1 MKSLWKIS
9 RRYIWSAI
17 VITVFV
23 ININMLVFVGGMLKL
38 AGSDSGQEGD
48 ISRSLMEE
56 INSSL
61 RQEDGV
67 WKLTD
72 EGLQKLEESS
82 FVWAMLLDEHGT
94 IAWSY
99 ELPEE
104 LNRRYSIADVSVFSR
119 WYLADYPVRTW
130 RKGDRLMVYGM
141 GKGDKVRINVIYR
154 LALMEKLPE
163 IVKYFVLLNLLLLF
177 ALALFFAYRF
187 YRSIRPI
194 AQGIDSLAAKQP
206 ARVPQKGLTAE
217 LAVRLNEA
225 SRHLQEQD
233 GKLAKRD
240 MARTEWIAGVS
251 HDIRTPLTLITGY
264 ADELAANP
272 ALGEEE
278 RKKAGQIQEAALVIG
293 QLIADLNLTSKLEYQ
308 TQPLRMTSFFPAG
321 LLREC
326 VAEYY
331 NQGIGDSYEIEVEI
345 AAETEQMQCCGD
357 TGLLLRAFRNL
368 IGNSIR
374 HNPDGCV
381 VNVRLSAWED
391 GAEYL
396 FTDSG
401 PGIPERV
408 VRVLR
413 EEEEKSAV
421 GGENAAWRKED
432 GKPDACE
439 QNPIHVMGLRL
450 AKQIVKAHGWMFE
463 FERRE
468 SGMYDVRIA
477 VCNHDSTSVS
487 SEMSG

>member
-23 ININMLVFVGGMLKL
+23 ININMLVFAGGMLKL

-72 EGLQKLEESS
+72 EGLQELEESS

-104 LNRRYSIADVSVFSR
+104 LNRHYSIADVSVFSR

-194 AQGIDSLAAKQP
+194 AQGIDSLAA
-206 ARVPQKGLTAE
+206 
-217 LAVRLNEA
+217 N
-225 SRHLQEQD
+225 SR
-233 GKLAKRD
+233 
-240 MARTEWIAGVS
+240 
-251 HDIRTPLTLITGY
+251 
-264 ADELAANP
+264 
-272 ALGEEE
+272 
-278 RKKAGQIQEAALVIG
+278 
-293 QLIADLNLTSKLEYQ
+293 
-308 TQPLRMTSFFPAG
+308 
-321 LLREC
+321 REC
-326 VAEYY
+326 RRR
-331 NQGIGDSYEIEVEI
+331 DLPRS
-345 AAETEQMQCCGD
+345 
-357 TGLLLRAFRNL
+357 
-368 IGNSIR
+368 
-374 HNPDGCV
+374 
-381 VNVRLSAWED
+381 
-391 GAEYL
+391 
-396 FTDSG
+396 
-401 PGIPERV
+401 
-408 VRVLR
+408 
-413 EEEEKSAV
+413 
-421 GGENAAWRKED
+421 WR
-432 GKPDACE
+432 
-439 QNPIHVMGLRL
+439 
-450 AKQIVKAHGWMFE
+450 
-463 FERRE
+463 
-468 SGMYDVRIA
+468 
-477 VCNHDSTSVS
+477 
-487 SEMSG
+487 

>member
-17 VITVFV
+17 VITVLI
-23 ININMLVFVGGMLKL
+23 ININMFVFVGVMLKQ
-38 AGSDSGQEGD
+38 AGIDSGHEGN
-48 ISRSLMEE
+48 IGRFLMEE
-56 INSSL
+56 INNSL
-61 RQEDGV
+61 RYEDGV

-72 EGLQKLEESS
+72 EGQQKLEESS
-82 FVWAMLLDEHGT
+82 FVWAMLLDEHGNV
-94 IAWSY
+94 AWSY

-104 LNRRYSIADVSVFSR
+104 LNRRYSIADVSAFSR

-130 RKGDRLMVYGM
+130 REDDQLMVYGM
-141 GKGDKVRINVIYR
+141 GKEDEVRISVIYSFP
-154 LALMEKLPE
+154 LMQKLPE
-163 IVKYFVLLNLLLLF
+163 IIKCFLILNLLLLF
-177 ALALFFAYRF
+177 VLALFFACRF

-217 LAVRLNEA
+217 LAVRLNQA
-225 SRHLQEQD
+225 SEHLQEQD
-233 GKLAKRD
+233 RRLAKRD

-264 ADELAANP
+264 ADELAAN
-272 ALGEEE
+272 ALLGGEER
-278 RKKAGQIQEAALVIG
+278 RKAEQIQEAALVIG

-308 TQPLRMTSFFPAG
+308 TQPLRMGPFFPAV

-331 NQGIGDSYEIEVEI
+331 NQGIGDSYEIAVEI
-345 AAETEQMQCCGD
+345 AAETEQIQCYGD
-357 TGLLLRAFRNL
+357 TGLLLRVFRNL

-381 VNVRLSAWED
+381 VNVRLSIRED
-391 GAEYL
+391 GVEYL
-396 FTDSG
+396 FADSG

-413 EEEEKSAV
+413 EEEESAASCV
-421 GGENAAWRKED
+421 ENTAWSENGEKAEIY
-432 GKPDACE
+432 E
-439 QNPIHVMGLRL
+439 QNPVHVMGLRVS
-450 AKQIVKAHGWMFE
+450 KQIVMAHGWKLAFE
-463 FERRE
+463 KRE
-468 SGMYDVRIA
+468 SGTYDVRIMG
-477 VCNHDSTSVS
+477 CKMQETNDSLKR
-487 SEMSG
+487 